1 MLKTNAKSVTRRR
14 RATET
19 QRRICGAIIFAWLFM
34 LSFGTGIAL
43 AQETPT
49 PTLTPIPDEYIITTV
64 LMPFTMEVE
73 DTEIS
78 GVLPAEW
85 DMIQAG
91 TAIRND
97 NDGINATYILHLFM
111 PDTTINEAIEPLLA
125 PLELEALPDKEF
137 MTYESQQFTWTIYI
151 VRYEPPQLEGD
162 ILQVTLATAEA
173 DEGTYI
179 IVLQT
184 YPQEFAGL
192 YLRVFEPAMDT
203 FGLPL
208 ADIDTYLSTPEFI
221 TVEIEEFNIAADIPI
236 RWQNVNPGAYM
247 RGTDETDF
255 TTLLIQT
262 SPDLGEREFANLL
275 RERLR
280 IPTEL
285 PEIGEMLALANFN
298 WTVYRMDFEAQ
309 GAAVTL
315 HIATVSDEERTIMI
329 ALLSLT
335 DEADTLLQTILL
347 PILSNIKV

>member
-1 MLKTNAKSVTRRR
+1 MLKTNAKSVTQRNRE
-14 RATET
+14 TET

-34 LSFGTGIAL
+34 LSLGTGIIS

-49 PTLTPIPDEYIITTV
+49 PTLTPIPDEHIITTV
-64 LMPFTMEVE
+64 LMPFTMAVE

-111 PDTTINEAIEPLLA
+111 PDTTIDEAIEPLLA
-125 PLELEALPDKEF
+125 PLELEALPEES
-137 MTYESQQFTWTIYI
+137 TIYEGQHFTWKLYD
-151 VRYEPPQLEGD
+151 VSYSPPQLEGD
-162 ILQVTLATAEA
+162 VLQVMITAAA
-173 DEGTYI
+173 DDTAAYI
-179 IVLQT
+179 IILQT
-184 YPQEFAGL
+184 YPDEFDSL
-192 YLRVFEPAMDT
+192 YETILQPAMDT

-208 ADIDTYLSTPEFI
+208 AAINAYLGIPEFT
-221 TVEIEEFNIAADIPI
+221 TVEIEGFAIEADVPTS
-236 RWQNVNPGAYM
+236 WQNVNPGAYM
-247 RGTDETDF
+247 RGADETDF

-262 SPDLGEREFANLL
+262 SPNLGEREFADLL

-280 IPTEL
+280 IPADL
-285 PEIGEMLALANFN
+285 PETGETLALDNFN

-315 HIATVSDEERTIMI
+315 HIATVSDEERTIMV

-335 DEADTLLQTILL
+335 EEADTLMQTILL
-347 PILSNIKV
+347 PILSNINV